1 MSEVANNSNDSL
13 NFEDF
18 KNENGITYW
27 WASDYMLML
36 GYKDMKSFLKVIDRA
51 TKAFVSLNIPHY
63 ENIIAHVREID
74 GKQQQDFK
82 LTRFACYLI
91 AMNGDPKKQQVA
103 EAQAYFASQTRA
115 LEIALQNSEEMERLL
130 IRDELTDGNK
140 SLASAANRHGVS
152 NYAAFQNAGFLG
164 MYNMNNWEL
173 KRKRRL
179 GKKDNL
185 ADYMGRTELAAN
197 LFRVTQT
204 EERIKS
210 QKIKGQG
217 ALERTHFDVG
227 REVRGIVQKNVGN
240 NPESLPVEKKIGT
253 LKKEVKDGY
262 KKMVKED
269 SKVKKKKNSKK

>member
-1 MSEVANNSNDSL
+1 MSGDIIKNEGDTL

-27 WASDYMLML
+27 WAGDYMLML
-36 GYKDMKSFLKVIDRA
+36 GYKDMKSFQRVIDRA

-63 ENIIAHVREID
+63 ENIIPHTRDID
-74 GKQQQDFK
+74 GKSQQDFK

-103 EAQAYFASQTRA
+103 EAQAYFANQTRT
-115 LEIALQNSEEMERLL
+115 LEIALQNAEQFERLL
-130 IRDELTDGNK
+130 IREELTDGNK
-140 SLASAANRHGVS
+140 SLASAASQHGVV

-164 MYNMNNWEL
+164 MYNMNNWDL
-173 KRKRRL
+173 KKKRRL
-179 GKKDNL
+179 SSKDNL

-210 QKIKGQG
+210 QNITGQS
-217 ALERTHFDVG
+217 ALEKTHFDVG
-227 REVRGIVQKNVGN
+227 QEVRGIVQKNVGKS
-240 NPESLPVEKKIGT
+240 PEGLPMEKKIGT

-262 KKMVKED
+262 KTMLKVDNKPKE
-269 SKVKKKKNSKK
+269 KK